1 MKFTEETMQS
11 LREYGAVLREIHDRL
26 VKEGKLKKIKGKW
39 MVKEN
44 DKRVPFSRK
53 DK

>member
-26 VKEGKLKKIKGKW
+26 VKEGKLKDCKFGKFKGKIKKGEVLFK
-39 MVKEN
+39 KI
-44 DKRVPFSRK
+44 
-53 DK
+53 